1 MQENPIISMPWDN
14 NFENYCYDKRDDFIK
29 LGRFLS
35 LFDYHD
41 LTKRLVYAD
50 AKEIHYFFRS
60 LEEVYYFVNLGS
72 IYSQDYEIVRNLRN
86 YVSSNIDTVLNEK
99 RSRTKAI
106 WLKQLEINLEKYES
120 DLEQK

>member
-1 MQENPIISMPWDN
+1 M
-14 NFENYCYDKRDDFIK
+14 
-29 LGRFLS
+29 
-35 LFDYHD
+35 
-41 LTKRLVYAD
+41 
-50 AKEIHYFFRS
+50 
-60 LEEVYYFVNLGS
+60 EEVYYFVNLDS

-86 YVSSNIDTVLNEK
+86 YVSSNIDTVLNKK